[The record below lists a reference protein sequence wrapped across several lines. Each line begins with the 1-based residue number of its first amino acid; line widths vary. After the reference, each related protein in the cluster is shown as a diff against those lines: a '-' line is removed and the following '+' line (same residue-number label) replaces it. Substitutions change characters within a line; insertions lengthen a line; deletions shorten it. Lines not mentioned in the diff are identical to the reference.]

1 MKKRRL
7 LIILGLLV
15 VLLLPATP
23 VYADTPDPDS
33 TPTVVQINVYQNMR
47 EAGDWLVLIYANIPY
62 GLVPDQP
69 VTETFI
75 WSMINTD
82 NVTELGSTV
91 GYAYNVGT
99 YQDDGFGYNVYS
111 MYWDSDNVTE
121 LDLDW
126 NTNYPIRLAGNPAV
140 FDTPPV
146 YNYTIGISDYS
157 TEVDDSSVTAQ
168 ADVQAEL
175 AERVLFL
182 AADLDVKWGL
192 SATYSLLIEEETGP
206 KLSTFGQAFFRGAI
220 YGLQAL
226 APGVFPTEIR
236 LIDVEARDW
245 DTEYSENVTGQ
256 WGDTWVD
263 TAQAAGKALFGTD
276 YDLLSIIMLLV
287 MGTGLLI
294 GNIMLTGDH
303 WNGLVDV
310 AVIMVI
316 GARLGMYDLAFLIL
330 VAALC
335 WMYIGTK
342 VWFGMIR

>member
-1 MKKRRL
+1 MKTHRL
-7 LIILGLLV
+7 LILLGLLV
-15 VLLLPATP
+15 ILLLPTTP
-23 VYADTPDPDS
+23 CYADTPDPDS
-33 TPTVVQINVYQNMR
+33 TPTVVQFNVYRNMR
-47 EAGDWLVLIYANIPY
+47 ETGDWLVLIYANIPY
-62 GLVPDQP
+62 GTVPDQP

-75 WSMINTD
+75 WQMFDTD

-111 MYWDSDNVTE
+111 MYWDSANVTA
-121 LDLDW
+121 LGMAW
-126 NTNYPIRLAGNPAV
+126 NTNYPIRLSGNPAV
-140 FDTPPV
+140 FDTPPI
-146 YNYTIGISDYS
+146 YNYAIGLSAYS
-157 TEVDDSSVTAQ
+157 TETVQ
-168 ADVQAEL
+168 ADVQTEL
-175 AERVLFL
+175 AGRVLFL
-182 AADLDVKWGL
+182 ANDLNVKWGL
-192 SATYSLLIEEETGP
+192 SVTYSLLVEEETGA
-206 KLSTFGQAFFRGAI
+206 KLSTYGQAFFRGAI
-220 YGLQAL
+220 YGLQSL
-226 APGVFPTEIR
+226 APGAFPAEIR
-236 LIDVEARDW
+236 LVDVEARDW

-256 WGDTWVD
+256 WGGTWID

-276 YDLLSIIMLLV
+276 YDLLSVIMLLV
-287 MGTGLLI
+287 MGTGLLV

-310 AVIMVI
+310 AVLMLI